1 MAVLAAALRVVPGN
15 QLTLAN
21 SDLASVGMLQDIT
34 VESRR
39 VAQREK
45 PMLWLPKLVAV
56 IH

>member
-45 PMLWLPKLVAV
+45 PML
-56 IH
+56 